1 MAKIRLTDKVHSF
14 QSNCYIISSDSECAV
29 IDPCVP
35 YEASLLSGE
44 LRYILLTHA
53 HFDHILDIDNWVE
66 NTGATVI
73 VSEHDQPS
81 LSDPIRNCYKLY
93 DGSERG
99 YFGKTQGVNDGDL
112 LPIGN
117 ETIRVISCPGH
128 TIGSVSYL
136 VGNDMFVGDTVF
148 AGGGYG
154 RCDLP
159 TSSFTMLKDSI
170 NKICALDEGITMYPG
185 HGTTTTIK
193 QYKRDIG
200 R

>member
-1 MAKIRLTDKVHSF
+1 MAKIRLADQVHSF
-14 QSNCYIISSDSECAV
+14 QSNCYILSSDLDCAV

-35 YEASLLSGE
+35 YNESLLTGK

-53 HFDHILDIDNWVE
+53 HFDHILDIDDWVE
-66 NTGATVI
+66 QSGATVI
-73 VSEHDQPS
+73 VSEQDQQL
-81 LSDPIRNCYKLY
+81 LSDPMGNCYKLY

-99 YFGKTQGVNDGDL
+99 YFGKSQSVNDGDI
-112 LPIGN
+112 LPLGK
-117 ETIRVISCPGH
+117 ETIQVISCPGH

-159 TSSFTMLKDSI
+159 TSSFAMIKDSI
-170 NKICALDEGITMYPG
+170 NKICSLDEEITMYPG
-185 HGTTTTIK
+185 HGKTTTIK